1 MVNQNGQCHEKC
13 NEGYENKGGTC
24 ECAANFNRL
33 DNFNN
38 MGSICCAQGLVNQMR
53 NGIGNCE
60 ERCDSDWKN
69 NNGTC
74 ECGLLRPINYN
85 GVCCP
90 EGSVRQGN
98 ECQDQC
104 SNNMVATNGICP
116 GKLVLDKLGSTCFVG
131 TSLICFCTKFLEV
144 DIKLWDKVF

>member
-1 MVNQNGQCHEKC
+1 MVNQNGQCQEKC
-13 NEGYENKGGTC
+13 NEGYENKEGTC

-53 NGIGNCE
+53 NGIGYCE
-60 ERCDSDWKN
+60 EKCDPDWKN

-74 ECGLLRPINYN
+74 ECGPMRPINYN

-90 EGSVRQGN
+90 QGSVRQGN
-98 ECQDQC
+98 ECRDQC
-104 SNNMVATNGICP
+104 RNNMVATNGFCP
-116 GKLVLDKLGSTCFVG
+116 GKLL
-131 TSLICFCTKFLEV
+131 
-144 DIKLWDKVF
+144 